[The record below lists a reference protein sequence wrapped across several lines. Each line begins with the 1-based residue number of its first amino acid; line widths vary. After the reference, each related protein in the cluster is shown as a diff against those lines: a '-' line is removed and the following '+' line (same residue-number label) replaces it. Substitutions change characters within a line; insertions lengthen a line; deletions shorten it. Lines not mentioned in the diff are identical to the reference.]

1 MREDMQD
8 PMEATG
14 LNMGHVLLGALAG
27 AGIALLFAPAA
38 GRETRN
44 WLGDRSRKLK
54 HGAGDGVGAVRNA
67 IETGADVVK
76 ESISAGK
83 SAYARAT
90 DSMTTTSRDL

>member
-1 MREDMQD
+1 MMDDRNPQD
-8 PMEATG
+8 VVTG
-14 LNMGHVLLGALAG
+14 MNMGHVLLGALAG

-38 GRETRN
+38 GRQTRS
-44 WLGDRSRKLK
+44 WLGDRSKKLK

-90 DSMTTTSRDL
+90 DAMTTTSRDL